1 MKAYYSFLFLGL
13 LGLSL
18 GQGYGG
24 SSHGS
29 SSGFPLVDP
38 FSSDDY
44 GGSSVIMLDTNE
56 GFGLP
61 GPGPSEE
68 YPSRTPKPKRGAG
81 IVQGSE
87 IGLEVDPQ
95 GEDIQVLFEGRP
107 VKIFCNLTAEGGE
120 NGVAPKTDIPIEWF
134 KDGNK
139 ILEGERYKIF
149 RENFTLVIE
158 DAQKKDA
165 GDYRCELNA
174 ETKLS
179 RDHKIIFLEIRKM
192 DKSQNVDEKQQL
204 VIECPVDGIP
214 EPSVMWM
221 KNQKPMYELMAND
234 SRISMTP
241 NSKNITNGTLII
253 SSAEWRDR
261 GNYSCN
267 ITSFTYNFEKWTF
280 LRVKDVYAALWPFI
294 GIVIEVV
301 ILGIIIVIFEKRRAK
316 AEFDESDT
324 DQGNDQK
331 NSGKDR
337 RRK

>member
-18 GQGYGG
+18 G
-24 SSHGS
+24 
-29 SSGFPLVDP
+29 
-38 FSSDDY
+38 
-44 GGSSVIMLDTNE
+44 
-56 GFGLP
+56 
-61 GPGPSEE
+61 
-68 YPSRTPKPKRGAG
+68 AG
-81 IVQGSE
+81 VVQGSE
-87 IGLEVDPQ
+87 IGQEVDPQ

-120 NGVAPKTDIPIEWF
+120 NNGVAPKADIPIEWY

-139 ILEGERYKIF
+139 IHEGERYKIF

-158 DAQKKDA
+158 NAQKKDA
-165 GDYRCELNA
+165 GDYKCVLNT
-174 ETKLS
+174 ETDKLS
-179 RDHKIIFLEIRKM
+179 RDHKIIFLEIKKM
-192 DKSQNVDEKQQL
+192 DKSQNVDEKKQL
-204 VIECPVDGIP
+204 VIECPVDGVP
-214 EPSVMWM
+214 EPSVIWL
-221 KNQKPMYELMAND
+221 KNQKPVYELMAND
-234 SRISMTP
+234 SRISLGP
-241 NSKNITNGTLII
+241 NSKNVTNGTLTI

-261 GNYSCN
+261 GNYTCN

-331 NSGKDR
+331 NIGKDR

>member
-29 SSGFPLVDP
+29 SSGFPFVDP
-38 FSSDDY
+38 FNSDDY

-61 GPGPSEE
+61 GPSEE

-81 IVQGSE
+81 VVQGSE
-87 IGLEVDPQ
+87 IGQEVDPQ

-120 NGVAPKTDIPIEWF
+120 NNGVAPKADIPIEWY

-139 ILEGERYKIF
+139 IHEGERYKIF

-158 DAQKKDA
+158 NAQKKDA
-165 GDYRCELNA
+165 GDYKCVLNT
-174 ETKLS
+174 ETDKLS
-179 RDHKIIFLEIRKM
+179 RDHKIIFLEIKKM
-192 DKSQNVDEKQQL
+192 DKSQNVDEKKQL
-204 VIECPVDGIP
+204 VIECPVDGVP
-214 EPSVMWM
+214 EPSVIWL
-221 KNQKPMYELMAND
+221 KNQKPVYELMAND
-234 SRISMTP
+234 SRISLGP
-241 NSKNITNGTLII
+241 NSKNVTNGTLTI

-261 GNYSCN
+261 GNYTCN

-331 NSGKDR
+331 NIGKDR